1 MGVCAVHSNLAF
13 GALTCI
19 SVAGRFTGWSRGL
32 RWPFDDI
39 YLASWPLRRTQA
51 DRRFNRLDLDV
62 DVNLVSWPLRRTE
75 GADRRFNRLDLDV
88 EVSSLRLLDDTGAG
102 ELVGLRRLF
111 IDAGELA
118 ELLSLGPKLSGDRRG
133 EEERNESD

>member
-39 YLASWPLRRTQA
+39 YLASWPLRRTEES
-51 DRRFNRLDLDV
+51 DRRFNRLD
-62 DVNLVSWPLRRTE
+62 R
-75 GADRRFNRLDLDV
+75 DV